1 MSDYIK
7 QEDAVNAVEFGITLA
22 SAINIETGERV
33 ELFQKENDELQ
44 EAVKRIKD
52 IEPADVAHVIHC
64 RNCKYFRAHK
74 CMDSMPIEICDLDQ
88 TFYDPDRDF
97 CSLAESRE
105 G

>member
-1 MSDYIK
+1 MTDEYIRK
-7 QEDAVNAVEFGITLA
+7 QDA
-22 SAINIETGERV
+22 IEEIR
-33 ELFQKENDELQ
+33 KAENHAFNSFYKGL
-44 EAVKRIKD
+44 VKAHKIVAD
-52 IEPADVAHVIHC
+52 LLPADVAHVIHC
-64 RNCKYFRAHK
+64 RNCKYFRAHR

>member
-1 MSDYIK
+1 MKDEYIRRD
-7 QEDAVNAVEFGITLA
+7 DAIDAATQDSTENRTHLFRAGQARSA
-22 SAINIETGERV
+22 S
-33 ELFQKENDELQ
+33 
-44 EAVKRIKD
+44 RIKAL
-52 IEPADVAHVIHC
+52 EPADVAHVIHC
-64 RNCKYFRAHK
+64 RNCKYFRAHR

>member
-1 MSDYIK
+1 MAKYI
-7 QEDAVNAVEFGITLA
+7 DADTVVSMPFLDDSYGIEKHTVETDT
-22 SAINIETGERV
+22 IENLLDRFT
-33 ELFQKENDELQ
+33 
-44 EAVKRIKD
+44 KD
-52 IEPADVAHVIHC
+52 GCPEPADVAHVIHC
-64 RNCKYFRAHK
+64 RNCKYFRAHR

>member
-1 MSDYIK
+1 MDKYISK
-7 QEDAVNAVEFGITLA
+7 QDMLNAVEKLDIIPSVDGMGIP
-22 SAINIETGERV
+22 TGAEDFRV
-33 ELFQKENDELQ
+33 QFLGTVLK
-44 EAVKRIKD
+44 VK
-52 IEPADVAHVIHC
+52 PADVAHVIHC
-64 RNCKYFRAHK
+64 RNCKYFRVHK